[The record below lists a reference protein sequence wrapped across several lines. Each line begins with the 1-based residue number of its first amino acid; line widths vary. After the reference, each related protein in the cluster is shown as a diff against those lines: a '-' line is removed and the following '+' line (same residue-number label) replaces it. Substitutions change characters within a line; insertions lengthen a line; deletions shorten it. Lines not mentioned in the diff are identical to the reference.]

1 MSTSADAER
10 ELFRQSVNCA
20 AVLERMVGG
29 WKLDVRESTR
39 RALKYRRGEG
49 EIIIVNHDGRGW
61 WDATGSAKGDVFNL
75 VQHLDP
81 SLNFG
86 AVRKVLRGFVGMAP
100 TYPAASRRQKSDSD
114 KQERPPAERWAERP
128 PLRRGD
134 PAWTYLA
141 EERAIPAEVLNA
153 AAKQDCVRRSAYGS
167 AWFAHRRDGVVTQVE
182 IRNRTYKGS
191 LRGGLKTLFQFG
203 DADDQAR
210 RIAVLEAP
218 IDALSLAVIERV
230 RSDTLYVSTGGGM
243 GPGTLDALQTAL
255 VRRRAVDGVVVSAA
269 GANTAGDRYAARHAE
284 LAAAAAEVRPLLSRQ
299 HERQRRQ
306 PPHRRRDAWRSDVPP
321 EHGNR
326 GVPVLPLA
334 AGTGAQCSCRGR
346 EGGGAREE
354 HPREPGQTLHRQDL
368 ALPGRPVSVD
378 RGGARQ
384 RYPPEATESAA
395 ASAAPSGP
403 PSPGTK

>member
-269 GANTAGDRYAARHAE
+269 DANTAGDRYAARHAE

-334 AGTGAQCSCRGR
+334 AG
-346 EGGGAREE
+346 AR
-354 HPREPGQTLHRQDL
+354 
-368 ALPGRPVSVD
+368 A
-378 RGGARQ
+378 
-384 RYPPEATESAA
+384 
-395 ASAAPSGP
+395 
-403 PSPGTK
+403 

>member
-1 MSTSADAER
+1 MEIDDVRPRACAACAGRAARVARPMARGPASPATPLPPSGFAAGSSADAGHGEGGAGSPARRAGPWRATMSTSADAEL

-61 WDATGSAKGDVFNL
+61 WDPTGSAKGDVFNL

-114 KQERPPAERWAERP
+114 KTERPPAERWAERP

-210 RIAVLEAP
+210 RIVVLEAP
-218 IDALSLAVIERV
+218 IDALSLAAIERV

-255 VRRRAVDGVVVSAA
+255 AHLRAGDGVLVSAA
-269 GANTAGDRYAARHAE
+269 DANTAGDRYAARHAE
-284 LAAAAAEVRPLLSRQ
+284 LAAAADVAFERLRPPDGQDWNDVLVA
-299 HERQRRQ
+299 
-306 PPHRRRDAWRSDVPP
+306 RRRA
-321 EHGNR
+321 
-326 GVPVLPLA
+326 
-334 AGTGAQCSCRGR
+334 
-346 EGGGAREE
+346 
-354 HPREPGQTLHRQDL
+354 
-368 ALPGRPVSVD
+368 
-378 RGGARQ
+378 
-384 RYPPEATESAA
+384 
-395 ASAAPSGP
+395 
-403 PSPGTK
+403 